1 MALELIELVS
11 GFALLLIILFV
22 GIWIGKLL
30 KNKEC
35 ELRLPKIIDERLKK
49 SREVLG
55 GQFSEQLAPFLPD
68 FPFSPTE
75 ARFMGKPIDFIIFK
89 GMDERDIQEVVF
101 VEVKSGKARVNAHER
116 KLRDAIKAGRVSWY
130 EYRVPEKVTEKKGI
144 E

>member
-1 MALELIELVS
+1 MALDFIELAG

-30 KNKEC
+30 KNKEW
-35 ELRLPKIIDERLKK
+35 EVKLPKIIEDRVKK

-89 GMDERDIQEVVF
+89 GMDEKDIQEVVF

-116 KLRDAIKAGRVSWY
+116 KLREVIKAGKVSWY
-130 EYRVPEKVTEKKGI
+130 EYRVPEKVTEAKGI

>member
-1 MALELIELVS
+1 MELIELAGGIV
-11 GFALLLIILFV
+11 LLLIILFA
-22 GIWIGKLL
+22 GIWLGKLL
-30 KNKEC
+30 NNREWEIK
-35 ELRLPKIIDERLKK
+35 LPKIIDERLKK

-89 GMDERDIQEVVF
+89 GMDEKNIQEVVF

-116 KLRDAIKAGRVSWY
+116 KLRDAINGGRVSWY
-130 EYRVPEKVTEKKGI
+130 EYRVPEKVTEAK
-144 E
+144 